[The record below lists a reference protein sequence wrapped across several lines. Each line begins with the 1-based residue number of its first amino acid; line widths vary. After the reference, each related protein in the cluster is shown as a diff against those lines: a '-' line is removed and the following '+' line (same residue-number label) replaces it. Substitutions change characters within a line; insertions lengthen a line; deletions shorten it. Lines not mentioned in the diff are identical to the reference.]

1 MDEVKCLLHI
11 SALTTSLI
19 KLPNKALK
27 LNLGCHYTVV
37 YNSIA
42 LFFYIL
48 FDVVCFNSTKK

>member
-1 MDEVKCLLHI
+1 MEVQSFSTLVHY
-11 SALTTSLI
+11 LI

-27 LNLGCHYTVV
+27 LNFGCHYTVV